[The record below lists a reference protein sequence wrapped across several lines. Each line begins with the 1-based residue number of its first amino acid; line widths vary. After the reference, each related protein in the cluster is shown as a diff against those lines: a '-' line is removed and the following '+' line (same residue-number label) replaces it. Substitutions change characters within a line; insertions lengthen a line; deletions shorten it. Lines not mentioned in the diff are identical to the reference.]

1 MPCGHKIIAECGK
14 KLYEIICQQKCEV
27 ILECGH
33 KCKGTCGKCL
43 QGTLHIKCESKC
55 GKILPCGH
63 PCQQKCSAECICE
76 QKCENICPHG
86 YCDDQCC
93 KICVDCEEKC
103 KIGCIHKKCF
113 KKCGEICKRI
123 PCDKRCEKKMKC
135 GHQCYGLCGEKCPE
149 VCRKCNPELECFT
162 KDCFYQCELDE
173 DALIYKTECGHI
185 FSVEGLDNYFKTK
198 DKIIQMFLCPQCRK
212 ILTWESRY
220 QNYIKQKFSDVQKVK
235 ERFLKRYYKKDGI
248 TFFSKSEKIVK
259 RILKQFGEGKEG
271 KYKNQNINIF
281 DIFSQNRF
289 SSSCSIDYEHNGLE
303 KKIPTIY
310 NLCKIDFN
318 NKKNYNIKKNTTYNL
333 LTLAEK
339 FMGIEYY
346 VDVLKKKEEEK
357 REEESV
363 FLKNYNIIKKY
374 FIFDGKLTPLFFKD
388 FIKKINNMLYYSIL
402 KLKKRRNY
410 FLTDNN
416 EEYINKEKK
425 IIKEIQKNNFSS
437 NNINLKNLYSDS
449 IIEHEEI
456 DLIKNIGTTWYKC
469 PKGHFY
475 AVGECGRPM
484 EESICPECHSKIGGL
499 NHIPS
504 SRNEQVNF
512 EFGGRNNIR
521 NDNNNQMKNIL
532 LNQDENAYENMDI
545 NQEHHMDSDIEEAIR
560 NNPEMND
567 YN

>member
-1 MPCGHKIIAECGK
+1 
-14 KLYEIICQQKCEV
+14 
-27 ILECGH
+27 
-33 KCKGTCGKCL
+33 
-43 QGTLHIKCESKC
+43 
-55 GKILPCGH
+55 
-63 PCQQKCSAECICE
+63 
-76 QKCENICPHG
+76 
-86 YCDDQCC
+86 
-93 KICVDCEEKC
+93 
-103 KIGCIHKKCF
+103 
-113 KKCGEICKRI
+113 
-123 PCDKRCEKKMKC
+123 
-135 GHQCYGLCGEKCPE
+135 
-149 VCRKCNPELECFT
+149 
-162 KDCFYQCELDE
+162 
-173 DALIYKTECGHI
+173 
-185 FSVEGLDNYFKTK
+185 
-198 DKIIQMFLCPQCRK
+198 
-212 ILTWESRY
+212 
-220 QNYIKQKFSDVQKVK
+220 
-235 ERFLKRYYKKDGI
+235 
-248 TFFSKSEKIVK
+248 
-259 RILKQFGEGKEG
+259 
-271 KYKNQNINIF
+271 
-281 DIFSQNRF
+281 
-289 SSSCSIDYEHNGLE
+289 
-303 KKIPTIY
+303 
-310 NLCKIDFN
+310 
-318 NKKNYNIKKNTTYNL
+318 
-333 LTLAEK
+333 
-339 FMGIEYY
+339 
-346 VDVLKKKEEEK
+346 
-357 REEESV
+357 
-363 FLKNYNIIKKY
+363 
-374 FIFDGKLTPLFFKD
+374 
-388 FIKKINNMLYYSIL
+388 MLYYSIL

-512 EFGGRNNIR
+512 EFGGTNNIR